1 MIFIEGMMSKVNVV
15 KFAGAYI
22 AFIIGSGFA
31 TGQEIM
37 QFFTSNG
44 LWSMGSIIISLV
56 LFTYYG
62 SIIMGSGYDYKN
74 SKNHSAYKYF
84 CGKSLGTFYELFIPI
99 ILFTSVVIMISGS
112 GATLNEYYG
121 LNYYIGCAFMSV
133 LVLISYIFGLE
144 KLINIVGFIG
154 PVIVFFSLMV
164 GFIIIFQNL
173 DGLKHINLIINNL
186 EVKNASG
193 GWIKS
198 GIIYAA
204 YNLVGGVIFF
214 TTLGKT
220 ANCRKEAVYG
230 GALGSMVLMFVILV
244 MNLALLSKIGDIYE
258 LSIPT
263 LYFAKSISP
272 ILGKVFSVVLLCGI
286 FSTAAPNFWTVC
298 TKVSKDEGAGSK
310 FIAVF
315 ISIAA
320 CLCGLFPFEKLVGSI
335 YPYTGFFGILLFI
348 CILVKQISKRII

>member
-1 MIFIEGMMSKVNVV
+1 MIVEKISKLNVA

-44 LWSMGSIIISLV
+44 LWSIGSIIISLV

-62 SIIMGSGYDYKN
+62 SIIMSSGYDYKN
-74 SKNHSAYKYF
+74 SKKHSAYKYF
-84 CGKSLGTFYELFIPI
+84 CGKILGTFYEFFIPI

-121 LNYYIGCAFMSV
+121 LNYYIGCGFMAV

-144 KLINIVGFIG
+144 RLINVVGFIG
-154 PVIVFFSLMV
+154 PIIVFFSLIV
-164 GFIIIFQNL
+164 GFIIFSQNL
-173 DGLKHINLIINNL
+173 DGLKNVSYLITNVN
-186 EVKNASG
+186 VKNSGG
-193 GWIKS
+193 GWIRS
-198 GIIYAA
+198 GIIYAS

-220 ANCRKEAVYG
+220 ANCREEAIYG
-230 GALGSMVLMFVILV
+230 GALGSIVLMLVILV
-244 MNLALLSKIGDIYE
+244 MNLALLSKIEDVYN

-263 LYFAKSISP
+263 LYFAESISP
-272 ILGKVFSVVLLCGI
+272 MLGKIFSVVLLCGI
-286 FSTAAPNFWTVC
+286 YSTAAPNFWTVC
-298 TKVSKDEGAGSK
+298 TKVSKEEGITSK

-320 CLCGLFPFEKLVGSI
+320 FFCGLFPFEKLVGSI
-335 YPYTGFFGILLFI
+335 YPYTGFLGILLFI
-348 CILVKQISKRII
+348 CILGKQISKRII